1 MGCTASTIGATAP
14 LELPHLP
21 AREQQGL
28 RKSGDTTTAS
38 HCGTRSIPPD
48 RGPSGAPGVASAPE
62 PGALISSSAFAGKK
76 EQETPRDATCRSS
89 GHTGCG
95 PPFEFRVEK
104 SPFSR
109 DAQAY
114 AKLIQRSLQCETL
127 ERAAATKSCGEGGSA
142 AAS

>member
-48 RGPSGAPGVASAPE
+48 RGPSGAPGVASAFE
-62 PGALISSSAFAGKK
+62 GKK
-76 EQETPRDATCRSS
+76 KQETPRDATCRSS